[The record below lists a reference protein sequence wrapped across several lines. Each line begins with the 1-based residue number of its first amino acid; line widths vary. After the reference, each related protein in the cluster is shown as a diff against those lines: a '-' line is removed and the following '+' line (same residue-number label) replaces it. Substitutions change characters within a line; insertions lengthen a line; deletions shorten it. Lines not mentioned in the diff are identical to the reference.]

1 MLLIGCQKEHPA
13 CKNWV
18 MRCWCGYFS
27 GARCRLFAYGPAD
40 ATAIPKPN
48 HLLLHLNPVLLY
60 WYWLTQVVPENGSL
74 NACNIGM
81 SILCEYAIATYFSH
95 CRIFCIFQ
103 QTAHIAY
110 FFPHGLAFFDDN
122 FNILYVSVWSNNVW
136 STSVLGVMRK
146 FLLNCLQKLAQ
157 FNVLSEYTLGD

>member
-40 ATAIPKPN
+40 ATAIPRPN
-48 HLLLHLNPVLLY
+48 HLLLHLNPVLLF

-110 FFPHGLAFFDDN
+110 FFHVDWHFLMTILTFFMCLFEAIMFDRHQYWEEWWEN
-122 FNILYVSVWSNNVW
+122 FRLTASKS
-136 STSVLGVMRK
+136 
-146 FLLNCLQKLAQ
+146 
-157 FNVLSEYTLGD
+157 